1 MAGCG
6 VPQWAAD
13 LVGLKP
19 EDEALPAAFP
29 GVNVALNRARLAQFL
44 TEFADDSDVRDLLL
58 LDLLGVSADAPVS
71 STGIVEEFPALILRP
86 FRIWEYTW
94 LYKAL
99 NLARGGLD
107 ILELGGPASHLVIL
121 AALAGNRVVSVDIN
135 PEIVEAARNCASILH
150 LSSLDARVADMREL
164 SKFRSRSF
172 DVILSCSVLEHLKAA
187 DQELALRRMSELLR
201 PGGRIGLT
209 FDYGAPA
216 PGANEYLPPPHEPP
230 RNAAEAVR
238 RYARAGLSVVG
249 NAMTDEPIADSLFHS
264 EVVHY
269 AMAALFLGKPPL
281 KDIRRPRP
289 SAGRRSPLSA
299 LRAPSLLERVN
310 VHSRTLAD
318 RGYRAA
324 ETVLGLQQ
332 TVESLQDAAA
342 ERLREMERRDA
353 ALAGLKK
360 ELDHRD
366 AELNRAAVEM
376 QSLREAAAERL
387 REMER
392 KDATLAGLTTELD
405 HRDAELNRAAVEMQS
420 LRETAAERLREM
432 ERKDAALAGLKKE
445 LDRRDAELNRAA
457 AEMQSLRET
466 AAERLR
472 DMERKDAALAGL
484 KKELDHRDAELNRS
498 AAEMQSLRETAAE
511 RLREMERKDAALA
524 ELKTELDRWDAESN
538 RAVAEMQSLRETAAE
553 RLREMERKDAALAG
567 LKTEL
572 DSRDAGLNRA
582 AAEMQSL
589 RETAAER
596 LREMESK
603 DAALAGLK
611 TELDS
616 RDAGLNRAAAEMQSL
631 RETAAERL
639 REMER
644 KETCIRDL
652 ESQAAKRSEA
662 LTRVQAELDLA
673 RVDVAQ
679 LRSDVA
685 ELESV
690 IRRLTHERDELGAR
704 AATLEKESP
713 GAYLRRWWKR

>member
-342 ERLREMERRDA
+342 ERLREMERIDA
-353 ALAGLKK
+353 P
-360 ELDHRD
+360 
-366 AELNRAAVEM
+366 
-376 QSLREAAAERL
+376 
-387 REMER
+387 
-392 KDATLAGLTTELD
+392 LAGLTTELD

-553 RLREMERKDAALAG
+553 RLREMESKDAALAE

-572 DSRDAGLNRA
+572 DSRDAESNRA

>member
-366 AELNRAAVEM
+366 AELNR
-376 QSLREAAAERL
+376 
-387 REMER
+387 
-392 KDATLAGLTTELD
+392 
-405 HRDAELNRAAVEMQS
+405 
-420 LRETAAERLREM
+420 
-432 ERKDAALAGLKKE
+432 
-445 LDRRDAELNRAA
+445 
-457 AEMQSLRET
+457 
-466 AAERLR
+466 
-472 DMERKDAALAGL
+472 
-484 KKELDHRDAELNRS
+484 S

-572 DSRDAGLNRA
+572 DSRDAGLNRAAAEMQSLRETAAERLREMESKDAALAELKTELDSRDAESNRA